1 MHNYM
6 YILQVVVYV
15 IIMHPSIHSCPG
27 YLKLKQSNVMYELQV
42 YCIFDNTKKKLNCA
56 LKSASILIAYKYVKV
71 AVQLMVFRNNIIVY
85 KHHSVQE

>member
-1 MHNYM
+1 
-6 YILQVVVYV
+6 
-15 IIMHPSIHSCPG
+15 
-27 YLKLKQSNVMYELQV
+27 MYELQV

-85 KHHSVQE
+85 KDHSVQE